1 MEREMERAWEAGERF
16 GKGLVWAVELF
27 PVLRVVASVLL
38 LSTGAFSADLSDPAC
53 NAAKKIQDVWGLIQV
68 GVTAA
73 VSLVLLIG
81 AVASLMERKG
91 GWAGILFFSS
101 FILGG
106 VTWVVLQAAGKMIS
120 DYASSCGSGT

>member
-1 MEREMERAWEAGERF
+1 MKRAWEAGEKF
-16 GKGLVWAVELF
+16 GKGLVKLF
-27 PVLRVVASVLL
+27 PLLLL
-38 LSTGAFSADLSDPAC
+38 LSSIGFSADLSDPAC
-53 NAAKKIQDVWGLIQV
+53 TAARKIQEVWGLIQV

-81 AVASLMERKG
+81 AVVSLTERKG

-106 VTWVVLQAAGKMIS
+106 VTWVVLQATGKMIS
-120 DYASSCGSGT
+120 DYASTCGSGI